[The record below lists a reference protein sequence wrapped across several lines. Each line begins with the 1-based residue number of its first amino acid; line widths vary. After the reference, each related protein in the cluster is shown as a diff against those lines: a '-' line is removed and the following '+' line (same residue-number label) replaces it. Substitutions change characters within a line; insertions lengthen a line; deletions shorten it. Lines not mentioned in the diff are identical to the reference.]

1 MGFLLEYMPDVR
13 PAQPATFA
21 TCATL
26 LRQLHDLSIL
36 HTDTNIYNFL
46 ISKNGAGLMCDFE
59 GCKLEA
65 GPVELGLEEQGL
77 VALNN
82 DIGQADEDGSDIGQD
97 RLKRQRVGQYR
108 I

>member
-1 MGFLLEYMPDVR
+1 
-13 PAQPATFA
+13 
-21 TCATL
+21 
-26 LRQLHDLSIL
+26 
-36 HTDTNIYNFL
+36 
-46 ISKNGAGLMCDFE
+46 
-59 GCKLEA
+59 
-65 GPVELGLEEQGL
+65 